1 MPRVLFVSTVH
12 HMVKAFLLP
21 FSEHFRSKGW
31 QVDVMAQGVTNSPF
45 LQGCFDNFIE
55 IQWSRN
61 PLNLKN
67 VIIAPKTVKN
77 IILQGNYDLVHVH
90 SPIASFL
97 TRFALRNVP
106 VGKKPTIIYTAHGFH
121 FFKGGKPLKNII
133 FKNLERLAGKWTDF
147 LVAIN
152 IEDKEAAEKLQI
164 VPPDRVYY
172 MPGIG
177 VDLEKY
183 NKQTVSCDDIC
194 RIRCELGLC
203 PDDIMFLMIAEFIP
217 RKRHKDVLLAFSRIK
232 NQNIHLALAGQGV
245 LQGKM
250 KEFVNKL
257 GLSERV
263 HFLGMRQDIPAL
275 IRSSVAVILSS
286 SQEGLPRSLME
297 ALCLEVPCIATNIRG
312 TKELIKEDCGFLYK
326 VGNVNALCEAIESMA
341 NDQEGAKAMGTRG
354 RFHMNEFSLESI
366 VKRHEELYEIALSC
380 KCSCE
385 SMIPQNATST
395 IITEGNSKT
404 SN

>member
-1 MPRVLFVSTVH
+1 
-12 HMVKAFLLP
+12 MVKAFLLP

-31 QVDVMAQGVTNSPF
+31 EVDVMAQGVTSSQF
-45 LQGCFDNFIE
+45 LDGHFDNLID

-61 PLNLKN
+61 PFDIKN
-67 VIIAPKTVKN
+67 VLIAPKTVRN
-77 IILQGNYDLVHVH
+77 IILKGEYDLVHVH

-97 TRFALRNVP
+97 TRFSLRNVP
-106 VGKKPTIIYTAHGFH
+106 VEKKPAIIYTAHGFH
-121 FFKGGKPLKNII
+121 FFKGGKPIKNTF

-164 VPPDRVYY
+164 VPPTRLFY

-183 NKQTVSCDDIC
+183 DKKMVSCDDIC

-203 PDDIMFLMIAEFIP
+203 PEDIMFLMIAEFVP
-217 RKRHKDVLLAFSRIK
+217 NKRHRDVLSAFSKIK
-232 NQNIHLALAGQGV
+232 NKNIHLALAGHGV

-250 KEFVNKL
+250 KNLTKKL

-286 SQEGLPRSLME
+286 SREGLPRSLME
-297 ALCLEVPCIATNIRG
+297 ALCLEVPCIATDVRG
-312 TKELIKEDCGFLYK
+312 TKELVKEDCGILYK
-326 VGNVNALCEAIESMA
+326 VGNIGALVEGIEIMA
-341 NDQEGAKAMGTRG
+341 NDLEKAKTMGTRG
-354 RFHMNEFSLESI
+354 RFHMNEFGLENI
-366 VKRHEELYEIALSC
+366 VKKHEELYAIALNC
-380 KCSCE
+380 RCSCDSRAQE
-385 SMIPQNATST
+385 TDVS
-395 IITEGNSKT
+395 
-404 SN
+404 